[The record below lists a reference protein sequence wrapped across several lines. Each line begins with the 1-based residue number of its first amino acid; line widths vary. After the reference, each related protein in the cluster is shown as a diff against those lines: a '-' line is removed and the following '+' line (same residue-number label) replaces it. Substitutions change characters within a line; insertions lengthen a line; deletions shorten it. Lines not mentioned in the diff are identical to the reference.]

1 MTTQT
6 FPAQPDLLRLITV
19 GSVDDG
25 KSTLIGR
32 LLYDANALYDDHIA
46 SLCKANA
53 LDGRKM
59 DFALV
64 TDGLR
69 AEREQGITIDVAY
82 RYFSTP
88 RRRFIIADAPG
99 HEQYTR
105 NMATAAS
112 NADIAVLL
120 IDARLGVLTQSKRHA
135 FICTLLGVPRFV
147 VSITKMDLVGFS
159 EERFREIEKEYRE
172 FSLRLGL
179 KNLCFIPV
187 CGIDGDNLIHRSER
201 MPWYTG
207 PCLLPCLEDIY
218 VAGDRNLVD
227 FRLPVQRVIRPS
239 AAFRGYGGCIAS
251 GILRTG
257 DEIIALPSGFR
268 SRIKSIHLGNGDMGQ
283 AVAGQSVTVCLEDEL
298 DIGRGDLLV
307 RPGNVSREFKEI
319 EAMVVWTGHEELTP
333 GMAFRIKHGTQWV
346 KGSCESIRYLV
357 DPNTL
362 HRVETSRLRLNEIGR
377 IRIKLFR
384 PIFADTYVKNR
395 TLGSLVLVS
404 LTTNDTLGAATIID
418 RTDYDADLK
427 RDRAVPEKQNIVWHN
442 GQVSIADRIGFYK
455 QEPFVIWFTGLSGSG
470 KSTLAFSLERRL
482 MNAGKFCY
490 VLDGDNVRHGLNR
503 DLGFSPKDRTENIRR
518 IAEVSRL
525 MNDAGLIVIT
535 SFISPF
541 REDREMARAIIGAD
555 RFLEVYLATD
565 LQLCE
570 KRDTKGFYK
579 KARQGELPGFTGISS
594 PYEPPLNPTLT
605 LDTGLQNIEQCLQA
619 IEEIFYAMEKKG
631 IPLYGPK

>member
-1 MTTQT
+1 LTTET
-6 FPAQPDLLRLITV
+6 LPAQPDLLRFITV

-120 IDARLGVLTQSKRHA
+120 IDAQLGVLTQSKRHA
-135 FICTLLGVPRFV
+135 FICALLGVPRLV
-147 VSITKMDLVGFS
+147 VTITKMDLVGFS
-159 EERFREIEKEYRE
+159 EERFREIEQEYRE

-201 MPWYTG
+201 MPWYAG
-207 PCLLPCLEDIY
+207 SCLLPYLEDIY

-227 FRLPVQRVIRPS
+227 FRMPVQRVIRPS
-239 AAFRGYGGCIAS
+239 AAFRGYSGCIAS

-268 SRIKSIHLGNGDMGQ
+268 SKVKSIHLGNGGMGQ
-283 AVAGQSVTVCLEDEL
+283 AIAGQSITVCLEDEL

-307 RPGNVSREFKEI
+307 HPGNAPREFKEL

-333 GMAFRIKHGTQWV
+333 GMIFKIKHGTQWV
-346 KGSCESIRYLV
+346 RGSCESIRYLV
-357 DPNTL
+357 EPNTL
-362 HRVETSRLRLNEIGR
+362 RQEETSRLRLNEIGR
-377 IRIKLFR
+377 IRVKLFR
-384 PIFADTYVKNR
+384 PIFADAYARNR
-395 TLGSLVLVS
+395 ALGSLVLVS
-404 LTTNDTLGAATIID
+404 VATNDTLGAAIIVD
-418 RTDYDADLK
+418 RNDYDADLK
-427 RDRAVPEKQNIVWHN
+427 RDRTVSEKQNIVWHN
-442 GQVSIADRIGFYK
+442 GQVSLADRISFYK
-455 QEPFVIWFTGLSGSG
+455 QKPFVIWFTGLSGSG
-470 KSTLAFSLERRL
+470 KSTLAFFFERRL
-482 MNAGKFCY
+482 MNAGKACY

-518 IAEVSRL
+518 IAEVSHI

-535 SFISPF
+535 AFISPF

-555 RFLEVYLATD
+555 RFLEVYLTTD
-565 LQLCE
+565 LEVCE
-570 KRDTKGFYK
+570 GRDTKRFYD
-579 KARQGELPGFTGISS
+579 KARKGELPGFTGISS

-605 LDTGLQNIEQCLQA
+605 LDTGLQHIEQCVQA
-619 IEEIFYAMEKKG
+619 IEDLICAREKKW
-631 IPLYGPK
+631 IS